1 MSWLKRDSH
10 LWGAPPAE
18 MFTLTVRFV
27 LKHVCV
33 TSSPREEARTKKNI
47 WPAFVTRLLIP
58 GLHNTPGSA
67 RVVGVILF
75 VLFCVF

>member
-33 TSSPREEARTKKNI
+33 TSSPREEARTKKNYLASI
-47 WPAFVTRLLIP
+47 CHAITDPPVTKVRL
-58 GLHNTPGSA
+58 
-67 RVVGVILF
+67 
-75 VLFCVF
+75 